1 MDLAYTESEN
11 AFRDEARAWLAAHC
25 PAHDLPSFDTA
36 TGFEAHR
43 QWEQTLYSGR
53 WSAVSWP
60 REYGGRDAN
69 LVEWLIFEEEYH
81 RAEAPARVNQNGVF
95 LLAPTLLEYA
105 SAQQKERLLAPTAR
119 SDIIWAQAW
128 SEPDAG
134 SDLAAMRARAEP
146 VAGGYRVSG
155 QKIWST
161 RAAYADWCFGLFR
174 SQSDSQ
180 RHRGLTFLLIPLS
193 ADGITVRPIR
203 QLDGEAGFAEIFF
216 DDVFVAD
223 SNRVGE
229 DGEGWRI
236 AMATAGFERGLMLRS
251 PARYQQS
258 AKQLLELVDR
268 LGDEVTAGQREQA
281 EQIWMDAEAYCLA
294 TYQTVGR
301 LRSGERIGA
310 EASANKI
317 FWSELDLRLHALA
330 MELLGS
336 QACVNSAHSGLGTW
350 MKRFLFS
357 LAGPIYAGTNDIQR
371 NILAER
377 LLGLPRLRPT
387 A

>member
-1 MDLAYTESEN
+1 MNLAYTDSEN
-11 AFRDEARAWLAAHC
+11 AFRQNARAWLAAHC
-25 PAHDLPSFDTA
+25 PTDRLPSFDSA

-43 QWEQTLYSGR
+43 EWESTLASDG

-69 LVEWLIFEEEYH
+69 LLEWLIFEEEYY
-81 RAEAPARVNQNGVF
+81 RAEAPSRVNQNGVF

-105 SAQQKERLLAPTAR
+105 SEEQKKRLLPPTAR
-119 SDIIWAQAW
+119 GDIIWAQAW

-134 SDLAAMRARAEP
+134 SDLAAMRARAER

-155 QKIWST
+155 LKIWST
-161 RAAYADWCFGLFR
+161 RAAFADWCFGLFR
-174 SQSDSQ
+174 SQPESQ

-193 ADGITVRPIR
+193 ADGITIRPIR

-216 DDVFVAD
+216 DEVFVAD
-223 SNRVGE
+223 ENRIGE

-251 PARYQQS
+251 PARYQES
-258 AKQLLELVDR
+258 AKSLLELVDH
-268 LGDEVTAGQREQA
+268 LGDDVTAGQREQA

-294 TYQTVGR
+294 TYQAVGR
-301 LRSGERIGA
+301 LRAGEQIGP

-317 FWSELDLRLHALA
+317 FWSELDLRLHRLA
-330 MELLGS
+330 TELLGS
-336 QACVNSAHSGLGTW
+336 AACVRSEHDSLGRW
-350 MKRFLFS
+350 MKGFLFS
-357 LAGPIYAGTNDIQR
+357 LAGPIYAGSNEIQR

-377 LLGLPRLRPT
+377 LLDLPRARS
-387 A
+387 AG